1 MRFKMMACVV
11 AVSVAVPALAQETT
25 TSDSAPKPVKEKK
38 ICRREAQTGSI
49 LGSAAI
55 CHTKAEWAKIDAQN
69 AANADNA
76 LSTSRNNQNG
86 GINR

>member
-11 AVSVAVPALAQETT
+11 AITVAIPAMAQETT

-49 LGSAAI
+49 LGSPAV
-55 CHTKAEWAKIDAQN
+55 CHTKAEWEKIDARN
-69 AANADNA
+69 SANADNA
-76 LSTSRNNQNG
+76 LSNSRNTQNG